1 MNTSRINFR
10 ACAPYES
17 ERVCLPMDLRLTDRR
32 WRTRIEMVWR
42 SFRRGRDRN
51 RSWSR
56 RPFTH
61 HPSSITR
68 IIFIYF
74 DFIYTEN
81 IYTYL
86 YCGCVSGSGSI
97 SKPDS
102 ECRFVLLVGYAH
114 FYSIKSLVER
124 HFRFSIVSETGHS
137 NQSMWTHINR
147 HSDGQPHLH
156 MRCTE
161 AFMMFTNFHVLKHL
175 ALIGC
180 DRILW
185 VCFRHHWMIF
195 ISVVIYLCCAMASR
209 PAFIWSAE

>member
-1 MNTSRINFR
+1 MK
-10 ACAPYES
+10 
-17 ERVCLPMDLRLTDRR
+17 DTDRNG
-32 WRTRIEMVWR
+32 WR
-42 SFRRGRDRN
+42 SFRRCR
-51 RSWSR
+51 SR
-56 RPFTH
+56 RPFKH

-81 IYTYL
+81 IYIHIYIVDA
-86 YCGCVSGSGSI
+86 CGRLRIPFRIRIRCV
-97 SKPDS
+97 
-102 ECRFVLLVGYAH
+102 VLCYWWATH
-114 FYSIKSLVER
+114 NFYSIKSLVLR
-124 HFRFSIVSETGHS
+124 HFCFSIVSETGHS
-137 NQSMWTHINR
+137 NQSMRTYINR

-185 VCFRHHWMIF
+185 VCFRPHWMIF
-195 ISVVIYLCCAMASR
+195 ISVVIYLFCAMAHR